1 MSLQEVKERKKAAVD
16 VSDDEQLLEKLLKS
30 LDMGVNRKR
39 LVQKAMP
46 VEEELIRKSDES
58 IAKYGT
64 RPWSDLKATLDE
76 RWPG

>member
-1 MSLQEVKERKKAAVD
+1 
-16 VSDDEQLLEKLLKS
+16 
-30 LDMGVNRKR
+30 MGVNRKR

-46 VEEELIRKSDES
+46 EEEELIRKSDES